1 MHRLET
7 GAGSNP
13 TATSSQR
20 DRVLPKNNHRRHPLQ
35 SSFPSTGGASQVR
48 RSEGAADDSS
58 EVPFTREAL
67 LQSLTAWPIPK
78 GSASLHPRLPHAA
91 RLRRLGAHILG
102 RHQDR
107 IKRIRATVL
116 TPLAFAPFRPGS
128 NIITDNG
135 LIFRSAIFVSPTRLT
150 TQSSVQIPIIS
161 NSSTEPRTP
170 IQSRSLRL
178 SAGVVTKVLL
188 LVILLRLALVYP
200 LFHRWSFRVGCQS
213 RN

>member
-1 MHRLET
+1 M
-7 GAGSNP
+7 
-13 TATSSQR
+13 
-20 DRVLPKNNHRRHPLQ
+20 Q

-58 EVPFTREAL
+58 EVPFTREAR
-67 LQSLTAWPIPK
+67 
-78 GSASLHPRLPHAA
+78 H
-91 RLRRLGAHILG
+91 RRLGAHILG

-116 TPLAFAPFRPGS
+116 TPLAFATFHPGS
-128 NIITDNG
+128 NTITDNG